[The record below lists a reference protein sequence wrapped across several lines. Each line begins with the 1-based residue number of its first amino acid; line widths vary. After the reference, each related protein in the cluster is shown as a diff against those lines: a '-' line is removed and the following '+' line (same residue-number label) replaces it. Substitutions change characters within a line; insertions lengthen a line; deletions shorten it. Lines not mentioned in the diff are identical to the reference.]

1 MLQVFFH
8 FVGCNSQSEDLANF
22 MTRYIDEMTEFFL
35 GNYLYTFYALK
46 VSLESN
52 IFFRVAAWQR
62 WETMF
67 SGFFSC
73 FSVLRPFCHFHGWYG
88 PICVI
93 ASVFAQRGS
102 VFTLLNKWQWQSK
115 KVDDRWK
122 TSNGCRKS
130 YLLDAF
136 SSFPQHL
143 MTNHIGLF
151 LQEKM
156 SRLLTFV
163 CRIH

>member
-62 WETMF
+62 
-67 SGFFSC
+67 
-73 FSVLRPFCHFHGWYG
+73 
-88 PICVI
+88 
-93 ASVFAQRGS
+93 
-102 VFTLLNKWQWQSK
+102 
-115 KVDDRWK
+115 
-122 TSNGCRKS
+122 
-130 YLLDAF
+130 
-136 SSFPQHL
+136 
-143 MTNHIGLF
+143 
-151 LQEKM
+151 
-156 SRLLTFV
+156 
-163 CRIH
+163 